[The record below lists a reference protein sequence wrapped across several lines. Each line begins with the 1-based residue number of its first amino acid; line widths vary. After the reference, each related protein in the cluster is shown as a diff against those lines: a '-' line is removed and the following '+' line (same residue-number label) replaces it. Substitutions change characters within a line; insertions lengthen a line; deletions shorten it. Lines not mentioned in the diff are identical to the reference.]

1 MVLRNRNGQFRRRGS
16 FNNNFFSADNTLA
29 EGIANFEFKM
39 YEAMDEVAA
48 DFAMEMEAYARSNA
62 PWEDR
67 TGDARGGLTGQVDTS
82 AETGTLSVNLFHTVD
97 YGVWL
102 EIRWG
107 GKYAIIIPTMENMGP
122 KLLQKMEGMMDRIV
136 FYA

>member
-1 MVLRNRNGQFRRRGS
+1 MVLRNRNGQFRRRGQ
-16 FNNNFFSADNTLA
+16 FNNEFFSADNTLS

-39 YEAMDEVAA
+39 YERMDEIAEE
-48 DFAMEMEAYARSNA
+48 FSREMEAYARSNA
-62 PWEDR
+62 PWDDR
-67 TGDARGGLTGQVDTS
+67 TGDARSGLTSEISDNS
-82 AETGTLSVNLFHTVD
+82 ESGTLAVNLFHTVD

-107 GKYAIIIPTMENMGP
+107 GKYAILIPTIENMGP
-122 KLLQKMEGMMDRIV
+122 RLLEMMERMMDRIV